1 MVLEAHQR
9 IDAAARAI
17 QPRKLRTMSKPLKV
31 QVVERARALIEDE
44 RHWCRNELARDTN
57 GHSMD
62 PTERSAVRRCGLG
75 ALIAAAY
82 EITDDHRRAQDL
94 AVSALRPICGS
105 STLVNV
111 NDSRGHAAVLTLF
124 DEVLATM

>member
-1 MVLEAHQR
+1 
-9 IDAAARAI
+9 
-17 QPRKLRTMSKPLKV
+17 MSKPLKV
-31 QVVERARALIEDE
+31 QAVERARALIEDE

-82 EITDDHRRAQDL
+82 EITNDHRCAQDL

-111 NDSRGHAAVLTLF
+111 NDRRGHAAVLTFF
-124 DEVLATM
+124 DEVLAAM